1 MFGMVE
7 TNVLAS
13 SKIFGYNVLG
23 ISLQNGQTFLPTA
36 KLVDYRL
43 CSQLFFHR
51 KAYPVNSRSS
61 GYSQSA
67 SLLAHNRITWCV
79 ISYYDG
85 REQNV

>member
-1 MFGMVE
+1 MVE

-43 CSQLFFHR
+43 CSQLFFIGKHI
-51 KAYPVNSRSS
+51 
-61 GYSQSA
+61 
-67 SLLAHNRITWCV
+67 L
-79 ISYYDG
+79 
-85 REQNV
+85 

>member
-1 MFGMVE
+1 MVE

-43 CSQLFFHR
+43 CSQLFF
-51 KAYPVNSRSS
+51 SS
-61 GYSQSA
+61 ESISCEFKVK
-67 SLLAHNRITWCV
+67 RIFAIRFATCL
-79 ISYYDG
+79 
-85 REQNV
+85 